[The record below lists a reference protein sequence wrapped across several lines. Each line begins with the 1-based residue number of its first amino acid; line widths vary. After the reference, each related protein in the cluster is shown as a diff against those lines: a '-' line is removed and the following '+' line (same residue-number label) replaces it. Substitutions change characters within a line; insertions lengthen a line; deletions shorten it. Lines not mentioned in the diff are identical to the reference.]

1 MQKIL
6 KFVEKS
12 SFVKDFKVHDFK
24 TGKEFAYIKLEILFK
39 DSSKV
44 YIREFVSSTQ
54 RKYSFHWIVDTRTEI
69 RWDNSPHHKS
79 IRTYPHHVHV
89 NQDVY
94 PSECSDPVKI
104 LQWIESLLT
113 SKEELTKEIIL
124 HEIRKLR

>member
-44 YIREFVSSTQ
+44 HIREFVSSTQ
-54 RKYSFHWIVDTRTEI
+54 RKYSFHWIVDTRIEM
-69 RWDNSPHHKS
+69 RWDNS
-79 IRTYPHHVHV
+79 PHHVHV

-104 LQWIESLLT
+104 LRRIESLLI
-113 SKEELTKEIIL
+113 SKEELTPEIIL